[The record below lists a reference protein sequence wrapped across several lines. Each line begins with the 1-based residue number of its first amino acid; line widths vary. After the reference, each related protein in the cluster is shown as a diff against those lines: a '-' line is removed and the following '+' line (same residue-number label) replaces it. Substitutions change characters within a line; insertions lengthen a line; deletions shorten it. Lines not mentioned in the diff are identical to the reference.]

1 MLAHLCSLDQ
11 ERGERERENH
21 EVKEQQLDFS
31 ATVGLWWLWERQ
43 SQTWRNK
50 NMKRESIVLQSEK
63 KTQPKMEK
71 ALKVYFTKPTKLQHG
86 RTI

>member
-1 MLAHLCSLDQ
+1 
-11 ERGERERENH
+11 
-21 EVKEQQLDFS
+21 
-31 ATVGLWWLWERQ
+31 
-43 SQTWRNK
+43 
-50 NMKRESIVLQSEK
+50 MKRESIVLQSEK